1 MYKAPVDDIAFA
13 LKKVAGLEAAM
24 EQGLL
29 GELTPDLLDAVLEAG
44 RTLRRRGDRAACRC
58 RRSRGDLGER
68 TAW

>member
-29 GELTPDLLDAVLEAG
+29 GELTPDLLDAVLEEAG
-44 RTLRRRGDRAACRC
+44 RFAGEEIAPLADVGDREGPR
-58 RRSRGDLGER
+58 
-68 TAW
+68 